1 MANTWVH
8 LCLMK
13 SECKASNEK
22 CGHRP
27 TVCGPSHT
35 MSLYFPLPVIVFLHL
50 SKGIHP
56 DSFSLSLSWS
66 EPLPVI
72 VNLPDRFW
80 NSSCGRLPRR
90 LHACSALCPNLL
102 LSLLNCVN
110 SFKSQIYCHV
120 SVCLGCKGDASCD
133 IAIWMCFYKRLTARH
148 VHTGGQ
154 AFWANQV
161 IKYKLYV
168 SEKRCT
174 IASQT
179 TRQGSCDL
187 TIQICLN

>member
-1 MANTWVH
+1 MSDRWLTHGCICVC
-8 LCLMK
+8 CLGVK

-22 CGHRP
+22 CAHWP
-27 TVCGPSHT
+27 TVCGLSHT

-80 NSSCGRLPRR
+80 NSSCGRMPRR
-90 LHACSALCPNLL
+90 LHACSAFSPNLL
-102 LSLLNCVN
+102 LRLLNCVN

-133 IAIWMCFYKRLTARH
+133 TSNLNVLLQETY
-148 VHTGGQ
+148 
-154 AFWANQV
+154 
-161 IKYKLYV
+161 
-168 SEKRCT
+168 
-174 IASQT
+174 SQT
-179 TRQGSCDL
+179 RTHRRPGVLSK
-187 TIQICLN
+187 